1 MSPRPTI
8 LVPTDFSEAA
18 AGALNEAI
26 VLGRLTSGGLILLHV
41 VSLTPHL
48 PGHAMVLAPGAR
60 DARPATDVARNQAR
74 FKLKKLAERVQ
85 PLSGQLPEIRVEFG
99 SPEELICTLAE
110 EAACAF
116 IVLGSPASGPG
127 PGDLGS
133 VAARV
138 LRRAPCP
145 VMLVRR
151 PGHPALLS
159 AATASLF

>member
-1 MSPRPTI
+1 VSPRPTI

-26 VLGRLTSGGLILLHV
+26 VLGRLTSRGLMLLHV
-41 VSLTPHL
+41 VAPIPHL
-48 PGHAMVLAPGAR
+48 PAHALLFAAGVHNR
-60 DARPATDVARNQAR
+60 RPATDVARSQAR
-74 FKLKKLAERVQ
+74 FKLRKLAERVQ
-85 PLSGQLPEIRVEFG
+85 ALSGQLPEVRVEFG

-116 IVLGSPASGPG
+116 IVLGSRATGPG
-127 PGDLGS
+127 AGDLGS
-133 VAARV
+133 VATRV

-151 PGHPALLS
+151 PGHPTLLS
-159 AATASLF
+159 GAAASLF

>member
-1 MSPRPTI
+1 MSPRPKI

-26 VLGRLTSGGLILLHV
+26 VLGRLTSRGLMLLHV
-41 VSLTPHL
+41 VSPTPYL
-48 PGHAMVLAPGAR
+48 PAHALLLAAGAH
-60 DARPATDVARNQAR
+60 DPRPATDVARNQAR

-85 PLSGQLPEIRVEFG
+85 PLTGQLPEIRVEFG

-116 IVLGSPASGPG
+116 IVLGSRSTEPG
-127 PGDLGS
+127 AGDLGS
-133 VAARV
+133 VAKRV

-159 AATASLF
+159 AAAASLF